1 MRHILPHLLLLS
13 LVVLIASCVATQTAR
28 QMDIESVDA
37 DGVPRIS
44 VQELKEVLGSPEV
57 VLIDTRATQQWK
69 VSSEKI
75 PGAVHHSS
83 FEADEWSRAYNTNA
97 TMVLYCA

>member
-1 MRHILPHLLLLS
+1 MRRILPHLLLLS
-13 LVVLIASCVATQTAR
+13 LVVWIASCVATQTAR

-37 DGVPRIS
+37 DGVPRIA

-57 VLIDTRATQQWK
+57 VLIDTRADQQWK